1 MGGHCRVAHHEP
13 PSAAELRI
21 YVTVWCDPVVE
32 QRLDQCINAMSCLHR
47 IKRIFAMACLEAR
60 MVDDKVHV
68 GVELRGAP
76 DICTATV
83 LLGEPREEEP
93 FVDADGAY
101 I

>member
-13 PSAAELRI
+13 PSAAELRMD
-21 YVTVWCDPVVE
+21 VTIGRDPVIA
-32 QRLDQCINAMSCLHR
+32 QRLDQCIDAMGCARR
-47 IKRIFAMACLEAR
+47 IKRTFAVTCLEAR
-60 MVDDKVHV
+60 MVDDKIHV

-76 DICTATV
+76 DVCTATV
-83 LLGEPREEEP
+83 LLGESREEEP